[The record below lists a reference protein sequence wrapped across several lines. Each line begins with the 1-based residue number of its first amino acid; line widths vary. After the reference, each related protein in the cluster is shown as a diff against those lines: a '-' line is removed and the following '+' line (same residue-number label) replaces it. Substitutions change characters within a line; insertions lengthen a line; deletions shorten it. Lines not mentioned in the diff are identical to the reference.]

1 MAHCQWG
8 EAQGDVAQN
17 HCFIVLCTGPGPV
30 AAPGPQCV
38 TVVPR
43 VVLGVGVLGS
53 HALYVSHVPQSWCAG
68 RWPHALMVQLMQSY
82 KLAPGTVPFGPW
94 EEVSLYVGMYHFTP
108 AGRLV

>member
-17 HCFIVLCTGPGPV
+17 HCFIVLCTGAGPV

-53 HALYVSHVPQSWCAG
+53 HALYVSHVPRAPVSFEARMTSVLVC
-68 RWPHALMVQLMQSY
+68 WPV
-82 KLAPGTVPFGPW
+82 APHPHGTAYAV
-94 EEVSLYVGMYHFTP
+94 V
-108 AGRLV
+108 